1 MVGRRPDVRGFELQD
16 LVGRG
21 GFSTVYRALQ
31 PRLNRVV
38 AVKVIDADIQADEDA
53 RRRFERECQ
62 TMGSLTG
69 HHAVVTVHEVG
80 ECVDGQPY
88 IAMELLEG
96 GSLQD
101 RLAEGVLPWPEVV
114 AIGAQ
119 VAEALDA
126 AHELG
131 ILHRDVK
138 PANVMRDRFG
148 HHKLG
153 DFGIA
158 GLAASAH
165 TTAGAAP
172 ATVAYAAPEVL
183 LGKRAST
190 ASDVYGLGATLFSLL
205 TGGPAFA
212 AATDESVV
220 PMVMRITQDP
230 LPDIPDGVA
239 PPQLRT
245 LIGQMMAK
253 DPADRP
259 ADAASIVSR
268 LKTIEAAH
276 LLGETRASIP
286 SPVVREAEP
295 AAGSKNPDRAA
306 PVDTIPDAAPAAAA
320 GAGGTPSV
328 AAPWDAETDELADA
342 TVLRVPAPTGPAALS
357 EEPSPSLAG
366 DAGDGGEGPRAGRVA
381 IGRRARAVA
390 VDVVVLAAALAILA
404 GIILPLGEPRS
415 GATITVRGTGVALDR
430 VDVLSNDFSTTLTV
444 HNDTDDVVRIAIR
457 PNVGQQ
463 QYPDGGATVR
473 PAESRTFG
481 VPQLPAGRYDIVT
494 VSSDGTVTRVFDGS
508 DGDGLLEAVPAASL
522 GIGEL
527 LLIGVVVAAL
537 ILAFGWPVPVLWGG
551 VALSMFIAHPTS
563 AWLAARAALAL
574 AALLAS
580 VVLEVGM
587 RAWRRRTIG
596 EATAGIAVA
605 TPEGDRAGTG
615 RLLVRWLAKPLSAIP
630 LFAGYWW
637 PRSQGDDRTWHDRIA
652 HTDFFVE
659 PASEAPP
666 A

>member
-21 GFSTVYRALQ
+21 GFSTVYRAIQ

-80 ECVDGQPY
+80 ECEDGQPY

-220 PMVMRITQDP
+220 PMVMRITRDP
-230 LPDIPDGVA
+230 LPELPDAVA
-239 PPQLRT
+239 PQQLRR

-259 ADAASIVSR
+259 ADAASIAST

-286 SPVVREAEP
+286 SPAVSGAES
-295 AAGSKNPDRAA
+295 AGSTASGRTLP
-306 PVDTIPDAAPAAAA
+306 DTIPDAVPPEATGP
-320 GAGGTPSV
+320 GATPSDAV
-328 AAPWDAETDELADA
+328 PWEATTDELDDA
-342 TVLRVPAPTGPAALS
+342 TVLRVPVPTGSAAPV
-357 EEPSPSLAG
+357 EPPSPPLAD
-366 DAGDGGEGPRAGRVA
+366 DAGEGARAGRVPL
-381 IGRRARAVA
+381 GRRARAVA
-390 VDVVVLAAALAILA
+390 VDVAVLAAALAIVA

-415 GATITVRGTGVALDR
+415 GATIIVRGTSVSLDR
-430 VDVLSNDFSTTLTV
+430 TDLLASDFSTTLTV
-444 HNDTDDVVRIAIR
+444 ANDTDEVVRIALQ
-457 PNVGQQ
+457 PSDDLQL
-463 QYPDGGATVR
+463 YPEGGATVR
-473 PAESRTFG
+473 PAETRTFG
-481 VPQLPAGRYDIVT
+481 VPQLPAGTYDIVK
-494 VSSDGTVTRVFDGS
+494 VRSDGTVTEAFDGS
-508 DGDGLLEAVPAASL
+508 TGDGLLEAIPAASM
-522 GIGEL
+522 GIGTL
-527 LLIGVVVAAL
+527 VLGGVVLAAL
-537 ILAFGWPVPVLWGG
+537 VLAFGWPIPVLWGG
-551 VALSMFIAHPTS
+551 VALWSFIAHPTD
-563 AWLAARAALAL
+563 AWLAARAGYAL
-574 AALLAS
+574 AALLLSAL
-580 VVLEVGM
+580 LEVGM
-587 RAWRRRTIG
+587 RAWRRRTVG
-596 EATAGIAVA
+596 EATAGITVVA
-605 TPEGDRAGTG
+605 PEAARVGLG
-615 RLLVRWLAKPLSAIP
+615 RLLVRWIAKPLSAIP

-637 PRSQGDDRTWHDRIA
+637 PRSQGDDRTWHDRLAGI
-652 HTDFFVE
+652 DFTAE
-659 PASEAPP
+659 PTHEPPP